1 MSRIIGDLQR
11 FQVPYTLVEVPELQT
26 LLSNMLEG
34 PLKHGQDAQSL
45 CEFLQYPSASRS
57 RIVELI
63 IDASSRRP
71 TISHD

>member
-11 FQVPYTLVEVPELQT
+11 FQVPYALVEVPELQS

-45 CEFLQYPSASRS
+45 CEFFY
-57 RIVELI
+57 
-63 IDASSRRP
+63 SSLHSLP
-71 TISHD
+71 CHSH